1 MYLFVDFNGRYCAI
15 LGTLYVD
22 AQKSIG
28 EKHKQKLHIVA
39 DSDVEVP
46 AVSDRTTSRRYIKSK
61 YNVIQII

>member
-1 MYLFVDFNGRYCAI
+1 M
-15 LGTLYVD
+15 D

-46 AVSDRTTSRRYIKSK
+46 ALCQTERLAGGILNQSIM
-61 YNVIQII
+61 